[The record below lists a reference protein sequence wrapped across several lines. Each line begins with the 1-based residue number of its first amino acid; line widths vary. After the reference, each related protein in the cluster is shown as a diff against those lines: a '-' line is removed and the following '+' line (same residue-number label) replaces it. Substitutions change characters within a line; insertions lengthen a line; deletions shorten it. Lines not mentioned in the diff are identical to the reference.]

1 MGIVSR
7 GAGCGR
13 TNSPGIYTRV
23 SSYADWIQRYTGKIE
38 TCRPSDFKKYSYWGK
53 NSWGNFGWRTLFITP
68 KPSLKNYKNLINNYK
83 DNVKEIILPPPKS
96 LSIVSDYFYSNWT
109 GCEIARALK
118 LYESVYRKVTNNINY
133 LYRSLPKICQYE
145 IRYNKTHN

>member
-23 SSYADWIQRYTGKIE
+23 SSYADWIQRYTGKIQS
-38 TCRPSDFKKYSYWGK
+38 CRSSGFNKNSDWGK
-53 NSWGNFGWRTLFITP
+53 NSLGNFGWRTIFITP
-68 KPSLKNYKNLINNYK
+68 KQSLKNYKNLINNYK
-83 DNVKEIILPPPKS
+83 DNVKEIILAPPKS
-96 LSIVSDYFYSNWT
+96 SSIVSDYFYSNWT

-118 LYESVYRKVTNNINY
+118 LYESVYRKVTNNIDY
-133 LYRSLPKICQYE
+133 VYRSLSKICQYE